1 MSLNKLPEA
10 FEEFVERAR
19 SALGQEITAA
29 KNVVALAA
37 AEKSAAVN
45 ALANL
50 QSQVKAAQDQL
61 AAVTEDLHRLSGLVG
76 VGHDIE
82 KARKE
87 LARVKSETAEAT
99 KALDKLS
106 KERTE
111 RQAQIVALGNE
122 AQRQLAIRT
131 EAEAAMSKIKT
142 QLGVRP

>member
-10 FEEFVERAR
+10 FAEFVERAR

-82 KARKE
+82 NALKE
-87 LARVKSETAEAT
+87 LARVKSETADAT

-111 RQAQIVALGNE
+111 RH
-122 AQRQLAIRT
+122 
-131 EAEAAMSKIKT
+131 
-142 QLGVRP
+142 